1 MDSKSMKRIMLAMIG
16 MFLVLVAVIALTN
29 LDMVKQK
36 LGLSVQEQAQE
47 AAATEVTDIDSG
59 QIGNDLSGFLN
70 DETFFDPEVKFKSIE
85 TYSGKSVSLVMSSV
99 AKDLRIMI
107 VDSVGN
113 LVTGAPFTVQIQ
125 GMGEYKD
132 TDEDGIIYID
142 GLRAGEYSV
151 SLVEIEGY
159 IVPNTITT
167 IQVRQEI
174 EYRVLDDI
182 EYLMLTEDDIDA
194 DKEDRAVNGAEE
206 AADGSENTELQFQKG
221 NARLGIDVSKW
232 NKEIDWQAVKE
243 AGIEFAIIRCGY
255 RGAASGALVI
265 DPMYEQNMKGAI
277 DAGIPVGVYFFT
289 QAINE
294 VEALE
299 EASMVIRLIEDYDV
313 DYPVFLDSESAG
325 GKGRADKLDVEE
337 RTKFHEVFLETVSAA
352 GYETGIYASKN
363 WLNDQIDV
371 TDLSVYKT
379 WLAEYADV
387 PSYDEYYHMWQYTS
401 KGTVDGI
408 ETHVDLNL
416 CYMNIDTSINHS
428 KGAAGYTGV
437 VNGDSGNVPTGGD

>member
-1 MDSKSMKRIMLAMIG
+1 MDSKSIKRIMLAMIG
-16 MFLVLVAVIALTN
+16 MFLVLVAVIALAN

-36 LGLSVQEQAQE
+36 LGLSVREQAQE
-47 AAATEVTDIDSG
+47 TAATEETDANSG

-182 EYLMLTEDDIDA
+182 EYLMLTEDEIDA